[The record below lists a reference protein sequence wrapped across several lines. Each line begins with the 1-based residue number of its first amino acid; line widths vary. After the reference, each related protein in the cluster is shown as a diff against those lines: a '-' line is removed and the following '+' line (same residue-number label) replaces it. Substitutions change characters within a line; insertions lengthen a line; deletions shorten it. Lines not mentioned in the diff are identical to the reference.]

1 MNTAK
6 TQDTTRRIIQT
17 LLVLGITQNI
27 GWGSVGLLAV
37 VAGAIAADLRLS
49 VPAVFAGNT
58 VFYITMG
65 LASPLLARPLARW
78 GARWVMLAG
87 SALAVPGF
95 VLLSMASGAVGYYL
109 SWALLGLAGAA
120 TLTTTSHVLVNEVA
134 GAASRRAIGA
144 LMLVTGLSG
153 SIFWPVSALVSDHL
167 GWRGL
172 CLVLAALIGLV
183 SIPLYGLALPRR
195 TPPAPK
201 SSATEPARP
210 ITRPVPK
217 SIFALIT
224 GAIVLN
230 AIVTFGLNAL
240 FIELLKA
247 EGLPP
252 GQAITFASML
262 GLLQVGARLLDF
274 VGARRWDAITTGILA
289 TAGVMVAFALL
300 LLGQGTP
307 LLIGAFVVI
316 YGLSAGSLAVTRAIM
331 PLTFY
336 DGADFARASMRIA
349 LPLNV
354 LTALAAPLFASLL
367 TGPGPTALLATTM
380 GFCGLALVLLLLL
393 ARQRRHALAPAA
405 G

>member
-1 MNTAK
+1 M
-6 TQDTTRRIIQT
+6 
-17 LLVLGITQNI
+17 
-27 GWGSVGLLAV
+27 
-37 VAGAIAADLRLS
+37 
-49 VPAVFAGNT
+49 
-58 VFYITMG
+58 
-65 LASPLLARPLARW
+65 
-78 GARWVMLAG
+78 
-87 SALAVPGF
+87 
-95 VLLSMASGAVGYYL
+95 
-109 SWALLGLAGAA
+109 
-120 TLTTTSHVLVNEVA
+120 LVNEVA

-153 SIFWPVSALVSDHL
+153 SIFWPLSALISDHL

-201 SSATEPARP
+201 PSATEPARP

-217 SIFALIT
+217 SIFVLIT

>member
-1 MNTAK
+1 MRTANRPGK
-6 TQDTTRRIIQT
+6 TGPLIQT
-17 LLVLGITQNI
+17 LVVLGITQNI

-37 VAGAIAADLRLS
+37 VAGDIAAALNMS
-49 VPAVFAGNT
+49 VPAVFAGTT
-58 VFYITMG
+58 VFYIMMG

-95 VLLSMASGAVGYYL
+95 VLLSMTSGAIGYYL
-109 SWALLGLAGAA
+109 CWALLGLAGAA

-153 SIFWPVSALVSDHL
+153 SIFWPVSALVSASV

-183 SIPLYGLALPRR
+183 SIPLYGLALPKRSTAP
-195 TPPAPK
+195 TPSTSEPAKPAP
-201 SSATEPARP
+201 
-210 ITRPVPK
+210 RPVPG

-230 AIVTFGLNAL
+230 AIVTFGLSAL

-274 VGARRWDAITTGILA
+274 VGARRWDAITTGIFA
-289 TAGVMVAFALL
+289 TAGVMLAFGLL
-300 LLGQGTP
+300 LLGHGTP
-307 LLIGAFVVI
+307 LLIGVFVVI

-331 PLTFY
+331 PLSFY

-393 ARQRRHALAPAA
+393 ARRRSHALAPAA

>member
-1 MNTAK
+1 MFWSMK
-6 TQDTTRRIIQT
+6 
-17 LLVLGITQNI
+17 
-27 GWGSVGLLAV
+27 W
-37 VAGAIAADLRLS
+37 
-49 VPAVFAGNT
+49 P
-58 VFYITMG
+58 
-65 LASPLLARPLARW
+65 ARPA
-78 GARWVMLAG
+78 AG
-87 SALAVPGF
+87 
-95 VLLSMASGAVGYYL
+95 
-109 SWALLGLAGAA
+109 
-120 TLTTTSHVLVNEVA
+120 
-134 GAASRRAIGA
+134 AIGA

-153 SIFWPVSALVSDHL
+153 SIFWPVSALVSGSV

-172 CLVLAALIGLV
+172 CLVLAVLIVLV
-183 SIPLYGLALPRR
+183 SVPLYGLALPRR
-195 TPPAPK
+195 TLPPTP
-201 SSATEPARP
+201 SAAEPAKP
-210 ITRPVPK
+210 ATRPVPG
-217 SIFALIT
+217 SIFVLIT

-274 VGARRWDAITTGILA
+274 VGARRWDAISTGIFA
-289 TAGVMVAFALL
+289 TAGVMLAFALL
-300 LLGQGTP
+300 LLGNGTP
-307 LLIGAFVVI
+307 MLIGAFVVI

-331 PLTFY
+331 PLSFY

-393 ARQRRHALAPAA
+393 ARQRSHALVPAA